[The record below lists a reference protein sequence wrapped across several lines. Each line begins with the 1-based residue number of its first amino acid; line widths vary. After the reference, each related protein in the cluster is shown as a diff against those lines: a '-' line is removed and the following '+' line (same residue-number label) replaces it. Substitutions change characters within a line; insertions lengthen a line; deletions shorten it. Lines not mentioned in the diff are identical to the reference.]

1 MLGRLFS
8 VSVERYCGALRLVAA
23 MVFLRAAPAV
33 LLLSLPLAAQD
44 PSGDVVFR
52 AETERMQ
59 VEAQVLDK
67 QGNPIEGLTVA
78 DFELSENGERREI
91 VSVDYIPR
99 AELLPPVST
108 ERKASEVGV
117 ARAAEGEANTSR
129 EHPLWVYVSAEAGG
143 REFQQVHNGLEKFL
157 REKVRGNMAVSIGG
171 LPFAKDREQLL
182 AVLEQ
187 MRKSPLGRR
196 PDETGAWLP
205 SSIDVTRWTQD
216 KLEEEREEAFDPRYE
231 AGADPQENPTG
242 RSTSEIDE
250 QLLGYNRFRLYRYL
264 DLIDELSV
272 YPGKKVAV
280 VFVGGLRVDPE
291 NLALINRIAGEAAR
305 RRVAFYMVDSRGL
318 DSDIAVTDIGGLD
331 RDRKVRRLRGPVG
344 NRGGGRQQLTLER
357 GERFRDL
364 QHGMEVLADQTRGRF
379 LFNANDMSGIFDSV
393 ADDTS
398 GYYLLTFRPI
408 VRGETE
414 AVRRIRI
421 KTPAV
426 PGAKLRFT
434 KKYYEPEPY
443 AKLGREERRL
453 ELHRLLL
460 ANEAPDELTLRFDGG
475 FFPDPERAERARFVY
490 SLAVPTESL
499 TLKEVDGRSRAE
511 LGLALRAYDPDG
523 LAAQTF
529 DLQSIHALAGA
540 GEPFRYARHSGFVSL
555 PPGRFRFKIVVRDE
569 ETGRAG
575 SFEKEIV
582 VPDFTDGLTAS
593 TLLLTSAAAEVES
606 EDWRGMFDVAG
617 RALLPRSP
625 TEFRQGDL
633 LYALYDLVG
642 GGGDAPAPMKIALL
656 REKTPVAD
664 LDAQS
669 EVFAM
674 PESDTAR
681 YFARIDTTGLEPG
694 EYTLFALLPEGTGLA
709 EPYVYRTF
717 VLRGLLED

>member
-1 MLGRLFS
+1 MVFSRAAFAALFLS
-8 VSVERYCGALRLVAA
+8 WPLVA
-23 MVFLRAAPAV
+23 
-33 LLLSLPLAAQD
+33 QD
-44 PSGDVVFR
+44 ASGDVVFR

-99 AELLPPVST
+99 AELLPRIPTRRQAPPVQI
-108 ERKASEVGV
+108 V
-117 ARAAEGEANTSR
+117 RAAGEEAQASR
-129 EHPLWVYVSAEAGG
+129 EHPLWVYVSVESGG

-171 LPFAKDREQLL
+171 LPFSKDREQLL

-216 KLEEEREEAFDPRYE
+216 KLEQEREEAFDPRYE
-231 AGADPQENPTG
+231 PGADPRANPTG
-242 RSTSEIDE
+242 RSTTEIDE
-250 QLLGYNRFRLYRYL
+250 QMLGYNRFRLYRYL

-318 DSDIAVTDIGGLD
+318 DSDLAITDIGGLD
-331 RDRKVRRLRGPVG
+331 RERKVRRLRGPVG

-379 LFNANDMSGIFDSV
+379 LFNANDMSSIFDQV
-393 ADDTS
+393 AEDTS

-408 VRGETE
+408 ERGKTE

-426 PGAKLRFT
+426 PAAKVRFT

-443 AKLGREERRL
+443 EKLEREERRL

-460 ANEAPDELTLRFDGG
+460 SNEAPDALTLRFDGG
-475 FFPDPERAERARFVY
+475 FFPDPERADRARFVY

-499 TLKEVDGRSRAE
+499 TLREVDGKKRAE

-523 LAAQTF
+523 LVAQTF
-529 DLQSIHALAGA
+529 DLQSIQALAGST
-540 GEPFRYARHSGFVSL
+540 ETFRYGRHSGFVSL

-575 SFEKEIV
+575 SFEQEIV
-582 VPDFTDGLTAS
+582 VPNFSGGLTAS
-593 TLLLTSAAAEVES
+593 TLLLTSVATVVEDD
-606 EDWRGMFDVAG
+606 DWRSVFDVAG
-617 RALLPRSP
+617 RALIPRSP
-625 TEFRQGDL
+625 VEFRQGDL

-642 GGGDAPAPMKIALL
+642 GGEDTPAPMKIALL

-669 EVFAM
+669 EVFSM
-674 PESDTAR
+674 PESDTVR

-709 EPYVYRTF
+709 EPYIYRTF
-717 VLRGLLED
+717 LLRGLLED